1 MKLSEL
7 AQAPKLIKLIV
18 DDESVKE
25 KYGEELEFWVYDR
38 QPINTFARIAGAD
51 PKENFDEI
59 AEVMTDLILD
69 EEGNK
74 VMSDGKILPMDLM
87 THCMTKV
94 SETLGK

>member
-7 AQAPKLIKLIV
+7 AQEPKLIKLIV
-18 DDESVKE
+18 DHESVKE

-38 QPINTFARIAGAD
+38 QPINTFAKMASAD

-59 AEVMTDLILD
+59 AEVMSDLILD
-69 EEGNK
+69 ENGNK
-74 VMSDGKILPMDLM
+74 VLADGKILPMDLM
-87 THCMTKV
+87 THCITKV